1 MENIAILDLGTN
13 TFNLLIAEINN
24 DGAFK
29 TLVNKKLPVKLGED
43 RINKGEIISTAYNR
57 GIDAIQNHF
66 ALIQK
71 YNVKIIKAFGTS
83 ALRTAKNGKDFLAQI
98 KENTGIEI
106 QIISGNLEAELIY
119 YGVRNTISLKNEKF
133 VILDIGGGSN
143 EFIIANMNQILWK
156 KSYPLGIARLLD
168 KYHPS
173 DPIQDKEILK
183 INQFLAGNLQGL
195 FDNLVKY
202 QINTL
207 VGASGSFETFVTIIK
222 QIDVVENECVLKD
235 NSNELSIQ
243 DFLLLHERLI
253 TSTLKERKTM
263 KGLEPMRI
271 EMIVLASLF
280 VKFILENHNFHRIIQ
295 SNYALKEG
303 AVYKHI
309 KEQ

>member
-1 MENIAILDLGTN
+1 MKNIAILDLGTN
-13 TFNLLIAEINN
+13 TFNLLIAEICNQ
-24 DGAFK
+24 GSFK
-29 TLVNKKLPVKLGED
+29 TLVNRKLAVKLGEGS
-43 RINKGEIISTAYNR
+43 INKGEIISSAYNR
-57 GIDAIQNHF
+57 GIDAIRNHF
-66 ALIQK
+66 NLIQK
-71 YNVKIIKAFGTS
+71 YNVKKVEAFGTS

-98 KENTGIEI
+98 KEETGIEI
-106 QIISGNLEAELIY
+106 QIISGDKEAELIY
-119 YGVRNTISLKNEKF
+119 FGVRNTLNLSGEKF

-143 EFIIANMNQILWK
+143 EFIIADMNKILWK

-173 DPIQDKEILK
+173 DPIKNEEITK
-183 INQFLAGNLQGL
+183 INKFLAGNLLDL
-195 FDNLVKY
+195 FDHLVKY

-222 QIDVVENECVLKD
+222 QLDVNETECVLKD
-235 NSNELSIQ
+235 NSNEISIQ

-253 TSTLKERKTM
+253 ASTLNERRNM

-280 VKFILENHNFHRIIQ
+280 VNFILENHSFQRIIQ

-303 AVYKHI
+303 AVYEHI
-309 KEQ
+309 KEL